1 VACRGG
7 DLAVNGESRRTVAVV
22 TGTRAEWGL
31 LSPVCDAIVA
41 RGELAL
47 EVCAGGAHLLDPPR
61 AGDPIYGHPPGLE
74 PTIISVESCGH
85 RPHRFEMQRA
95 GETGRLADA
104 AALGRG
110 VSALTEIFARLAP
123 DIVVVLGDRIEA
135 FAAASA
141 ASVGGI
147 RVAHIHGGDRAEGVA
162 DEAMRHA
169 ITKLAHIHFAASAES
184 AARIAR
190 LGEDAARIHLV
201 GSPAVDG
208 LDAIPPLSDHGY
220 AELGAPD
227 FVFLMHPVGRP
238 DADEEREA
246 HAVLEALAA
255 RGRVTALAPNS
266 DPGRDGIAR
275 AIELVAERRR
285 THFRAFRHIDREL
298 FIGLLRR
305 PDVRAIVGNSSAGL
319 IECAALGTRALN
331 IGPRQAGRERAD
343 NVRDAAS
350 AWDGLAE
357 ALDTL
362 DSWRP
367 SGRHP
372 YLEAGAS
379 RRIAEILATCDF
391 SAHGLAKRCTY

>member
-1 VACRGG
+1 MACRSG
-7 DLAVNGESRRTVAVV
+7 DIAVSGESRRKVAVV

-31 LSPVCDAIVA
+31 LSPVCDAIIA
-41 RGELAL
+41 RGDLAL

-61 AGDPIYGHPPGLE
+61 TSDPIYGHLPGFE
-74 PTIISVESCGH
+74 PTIIWVESSGH

-110 VSALTEIFARLAP
+110 VSALAELFARLSP
-123 DIVVVLGDRIEA
+123 DAVVVLGDRIEA

-141 ASVGGI
+141 ASIGGI

-201 GSPAVDG
+201 GSPAVDR
-208 LDAIPPLSDHGY
+208 LDAIRPLSDHEY

-238 DADEEREA
+238 DAEEEREA

-266 DPGRDGIAR
+266 DPGRNGIAR
-275 AIELVAERRR
+275 AIEIVAERRR
-285 THFRAFRHIDREL
+285 KHFRAFRHLEREL
-298 FIGLLRR
+298 FIALLKH
-305 PDVRAIVGNSSAGL
+305 PGVRAIVGNSSAGL
-319 IECAALGTRALN
+319 IECAALGVRAVN

-343 NVRDAAS
+343 NARDAAS
-350 AWDGLAE
+350 AWDGLAGV
-357 ALDTL
+357 LDEL

-379 RRIAEILATCDF
+379 GRIADILATCDF

>member
-1 VACRGG
+1 MACRSG
-7 DLAVNGESRRTVAVV
+7 DIAVSGESRRKVAVV

-31 LSPVCDAIVA
+31 LSPVCDAIIA
-41 RGELAL
+41 RGDLAL

-61 AGDPIYGHPPGLE
+61 TSDPIYGHLPGFE
-74 PTIISVESCGH
+74 PTIIWVESCGH
-85 RPHRFEMQRA
+85 HPHRFEMQRA
-95 GETGRLADA
+95 GETGRPADA

-110 VSALTEIFARLAP
+110 VSALAEHFARLAP

-141 ASVGGI
+141 ASIGGI

-169 ITKLAHIHFAASAES
+169 ITKLSHIHFAASAES

-208 LDAIPPLSDHGY
+208 LDAILPLSDHEY

-227 FVFLMHPVGRP
+227 FVFLMHPVGRS
-238 DADEEREA
+238 DAEEEREA

-266 DPGRDGIAR
+266 DPGRNGIAR
-275 AIELVAERRR
+275 AIEIVAERRR
-285 THFRAFRHIDREL
+285 THFRAFRHLEREL
-298 FIGLLRR
+298 FIALLKH
-305 PDVRAIVGNSSAGL
+305 PGVRAIVGNSSAGL
-319 IECAALGTRALN
+319 IECAALGVRAVN
-331 IGPRQAGRERAD
+331 IGPRQAGREHAD
-343 NVRDAAS
+343 NARDVAS

-367 SGRHP
+367 SGCHP

-379 RRIAEILATCDF
+379 GRIADFLATCDF